1 MSIGTDVREF
11 TSPTR
16 KLVGCFWNSRNKW
29 KQKCQQSKRQ
39 NKLLK
44 NQTRAVER
52 SRDQW
57 KELARER
64 AKRLAE
70 LEQELELEKN
80 NAADGVIAAA
90 R

>member
-1 MSIGTDVREF
+1 MSMETEVREY
-11 TSPTR
+11 TSPRR
-16 KLVGCFWNSRNKW
+16 KLVRFFSSSRDKW
-29 KQKCQQSKRQ
+29 KRRCQEAVRQ

-64 AKRLAE
+64 SQRIIE
-70 LEQELELEKN
+70 LEQEVEKTN
-80 NAADGVIAAA
+80 TAAD
-90 R
+90 